1 MHLDWLSLDKARPL
15 LLSSTIRT
23 VLRALVWDV
32 LLVPSVIHKDDDVM
46 AAI

>member
-23 VLRALVWDV
+23 VPWAFLWDV
-32 LLVPSVIHKDDDVM
+32 LLVPQSFTKTM
-46 AAI
+46 M